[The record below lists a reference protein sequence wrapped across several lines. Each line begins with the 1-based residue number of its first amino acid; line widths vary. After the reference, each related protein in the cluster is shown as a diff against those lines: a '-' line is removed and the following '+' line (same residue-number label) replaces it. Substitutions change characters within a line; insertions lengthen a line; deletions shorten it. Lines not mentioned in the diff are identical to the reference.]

1 MSRSIIAAWK
11 PEGKRC
17 VQESEG
23 THLGSMEWIET
34 IKNYFKSVGIYG
46 TTMSLGDILEILI
59 VAFLLY
65 YVLVWMKNTRAW
77 QLLKGLIMICAF
89 LVVAYLLDMSTIM
102 WMSRNILGFAVTAII
117 VVMQPELRHALEE
130 LGKKAFIPTPGSR
143 DQGRFAEKTINE
155 ISKAC
160 VEMGKVKTG
169 ALIVIEQNETLKDY
183 ERTGIEV
190 DGLVTSQL
198 LINIFEHN
206 TPLHDGAVIIRG
218 NRVTSAT
225 CYLPLSDNL
234 SLSKELGTRH
244 RAGVGISEVTDSL
257 TIIVSEETGKISVA
271 YEGKLERNLD
281 GEALKNRLKQ
291 LLNDENNEKKNRRK
305 WGRSRRKN
313 EKKDIA

>member
-1 MSRSIIAAWK
+1 M
-11 PEGKRC
+11 
-17 VQESEG
+17 ESEG
-23 THLGSMEWIET
+23 AHLNSMEWLERLIS
-34 IKNYFKSVGIYG
+34 YFKGVGIYG

-77 QLLKGLIMICAF
+77 LLLRGLIMICVF

-102 WMSRNILGFAVTAII
+102 WMARNILGFAVTAII

-130 LGKKAFIPTPGSR
+130 LGKKAFLPTPGSR
-143 DQGRFAEKTINE
+143 DQGNFSEKTVNE
-155 ISKAC
+155 ITKAC

-169 ALIVIEQNETLKDY
+169 ALIVIEQKETLKDY

-206 TPLHDGAVIIRG
+206 TPLHDGAAIIRG

-257 TIIVSEETGKISVA
+257 TVIVSEETGKISVA
-271 YEGKLERNLD
+271 CEGKLERNLD
-281 GEALKNRLKQ
+281 GTALKSRLKQ
-291 LLNDENNEKKNRRK
+291 LLNDGDGENRNKRK
-305 WGRSRRKN
+305 WMGRSRRKN
-313 EKKDIA
+313 EKKDIP

>member
-1 MSRSIIAAWK
+1 
-11 PEGKRC
+11 
-17 VQESEG
+17 
-23 THLGSMEWIET
+23 MEWLERLIS
-34 IKNYFKSVGIYG
+34 YFKGVGIYG

-77 QLLKGLIMICAF
+77 LLLRGLIMICVF

-102 WMSRNILGFAVTAII
+102 WMARNILGFAVTAII

-143 DQGRFAEKTINE
+143 DQGDFSEKTINE
-155 ISKAC
+155 ITKAC

-169 ALIVIEQNETLKDY
+169 ALIVIEQKETLKDY

-206 TPLHDGAVIIRG
+206 TPLHDGAAIIRG

-257 TIIVSEETGKISVA
+257 TVIVSEETGKISVA
-271 YEGKLERNLD
+271 CEGKLERNLD
-281 GEALKNRLKQ
+281 GMALKNRLKQ
-291 LLNDENNEKKNRRK
+291 LLSDSDGENKNKRK
-305 WGRSRRKN
+305 WMGRSKRKN

>member
-1 MSRSIIAAWK
+1 
-11 PEGKRC
+11 
-17 VQESEG
+17 
-23 THLGSMEWIET
+23 MEWVERVVS
-34 IKNYFKSVGIYG
+34 YFKGIGIYG
-46 TTMSLGDILEILI
+46 TTMSLGDVIEILI

-77 QLLKGLIMICAF
+77 LLLRGLIMICVF

-102 WMSRNILGFAVTAII
+102 WMARNILGFAVTAII

-130 LGKKAFIPTPGSR
+130 LGKKAFLPTPGSR
-143 DQGRFAEKTINE
+143 EQGNFSEKTVNE
-155 ISKAC
+155 ITKAC

-169 ALIVIEQNETLKDY
+169 ALIVIEQKETLKDY

-206 TPLHDGAVIIRG
+206 TPLHDGAAIIRG

-271 YEGKLERNLD
+271 CEGKLERGLD
-281 GEALKNRLKQ
+281 GAALRHRLEL
-291 LLNDENNEKKNRRK
+291 LLNDSDGVNKGRRK
-305 WGRSRRKN
+305 WMGRSRHRN
-313 EKKDIA
+313 EKKDIS

>member
-1 MSRSIIAAWK
+1 
-11 PEGKRC
+11 
-17 VQESEG
+17 
-23 THLGSMEWIET
+23 MEWLEKLISYL
-34 IKNYFKSVGIYG
+34 KGVGIYG

-77 QLLKGLIMICAF
+77 LLLRGLIMICVF
-89 LVVAYLLDMSTIM
+89 LVVAYVLDMSTIM
-102 WMSRNILGFAVTAII
+102 WMARNILGFAVTAII

-130 LGKKAFIPTPGSR
+130 LGKKAFLPTSGSR
-143 DQGRFAEKTINE
+143 DQGNFSEKTINE
-155 ISKAC
+155 ITKAC

-169 ALIVIEQNETLKDY
+169 ALIVIEQKETLKDY

-206 TPLHDGAVIIRG
+206 TPLHDGAAIIRG

-257 TIIVSEETGKISVA
+257 TVIVSEETGKISVA
-271 YEGKLERNLD
+271 CEGKLERNLD
-281 GEALKNRLKQ
+281 GAALKSRLGQ
-291 LLNDENNEKKNRRK
+291 LLNDGDGENRNKRK
-305 WGRSRRKN
+305 WMGRSRRKN

>member
-1 MSRSIIAAWK
+1 
-11 PEGKRC
+11 
-17 VQESEG
+17 
-23 THLGSMEWIET
+23 MEWVERVV
-34 IKNYFKSVGIYG
+34 NYFKSVGIYG
-46 TTMSLGDILEILI
+46 TTMSLGDVLEILI

-65 YVLVWMKNTRAW
+65 YVLAWMKNTRAW
-77 QLLKGLIMICAF
+77 LLLKGFIMICVF

-102 WMSRNILGFAVTAII
+102 WMARNILGFAVTAII

-130 LGKKAFIPTPGSR
+130 LGKKAYIPTPGSR
-143 DQGRFAEKTINE
+143 DQGNFSERTINE
-155 ISKAC
+155 ITKAC

-169 ALIVIEQNETLKDY
+169 ALIVIEQKETLKDY

-190 DGLVTSQL
+190 DGLVTNQL

-206 TPLHDGAVIIRG
+206 TPLHDGAAIIRG

-271 YEGKLERNLD
+271 CEGKLERGLD
-281 GEALKNRLKQ
+281 GVALKNRLEL
-291 LLNDENNEKKNRRK
+291 LLNDSDGGNRSRRK
-305 WGRSRRKN
+305 WMGRSRRKN
-313 EKKDIA
+313 EKKDIS